1 MWELPLSADGM
12 VMELENGLHVRVRP
26 IRSSDAEELQHTY
39 DELSPESRYYRFFTA
54 RPRMPLPMAKRL
66 TNIDHAHHFAW
77 VVFDVDIEG
86 DHHDD
91 HAVAAARMILD
102 EDPTSAECAI
112 TVIDQYHHRGIGRF
126 LIELLVCTA
135 ADLDIEVLRFD
146 VLRDNHKMRQLM
158 GGTGASAA
166 GVPGDPG
173 IVEFKLAVPPADT
186 LEVAAGNL
194 YRLLRHIAD
203 EEADTESSPDDAAS
217 DQG

>member
-12 VMELENGLHVRVRP
+12 VMELDKGGRIRVRP
-26 IRSSDAEELQHTY
+26 IRSSDAEEMMHTY

-54 RPRMPLPMAKRL
+54 RPRMPLAMAKRL

-77 VVFDVDIEG
+77 VAFDADAE
-86 DHHDD
+86 HDGNQD
-91 HAVAAARMILD
+91 HAIAAARMILD
-102 EDPTSAECAI
+102 EDPHSAECAI
-112 TVIDQYHHRGIGRF
+112 TVIDTYHHRGIGRF

-158 GGTGASAA
+158 GGTGAAA
-166 GVPGDPG
+166 TGVPGDPG
-173 IVEFKLAVPPADT
+173 LIEFTLTVPPAET

-194 YRLLRHIAD
+194 YRLLRHIAG
-203 EEADTESSPDDAAS
+203 DDAADEPTS
-217 DQG
+217 